1 MDALALL
8 CTLHADGPAT
18 LKRLRARG
26 YSDLVTLI
34 QRSSADLSAD
44 LGVEPAYG
52 RRLLREA
59 KLLAVRVG
67 AEGLEA
73 EEAPPVATTAPLG
86 ESGVAEPMPPTISI
100 ERAHAGEMGSTL
112 DASDRSLVDRIV
124 GQQPAAELAE
134 IPAAEIPNA
143 ETPGTAFQEPV
154 RQPVHVP
161 MPAPEPA
168 PEVAEEPGLFTA
180 GTLPG
185 LDAELVADL
194 HASGIR
200 SLSDLASA
208 ESLALTRSLGITF
221 AQARRLGFLARRA
234 AAAVEAPSG
243 SAAPAP
249 ISAAPT
255 RARQVQPEA
264 QAPRPVV
271 ARESYQEPTPPVA
284 PVPVQPRV
292 EVPAPVVDQA
302 PAPAATP
309 VAANA
314 PVTNAAPTAAV
325 PASEAPTPA
334 APPEPVQEV
343 ATPEEPAARRPFWE
357 PRKFLT
363 DSAARE
369 SAPDQG
375 VKVDPS
381 EIAPRPRFGDRLAQA
396 AARNRA
402 AESRVSEAQAA
413 PSTRAPGSG
422 QTVLGWN
429 FEIPRPVD
437 EPALPLGSVAVP
449 KDEAEGRADYAPEY
463 SAGVSVPRPEVPR
476 QAPRDQ
482 DHGGP
487 FA

>member
-124 GQQPAAELAE
+124 GRQPAAELVE

-168 PEVAEEPGLFTA
+168 PEPEVAEEPGLFTA

-200 SLSDLASA
+200 SLSDLACA

-234 AAAVEAPSG
+234 AAAVEAPAPATSG

-255 RARQVQPEA
+255 RARQVQP
-264 QAPRPVV
+264 
-271 ARESYQEPTPPVA
+271 VA

-292 EVPAPVVDQA
+292 EVPAP
-302 PAPAATP
+302 AATP
-309 VAANA
+309 VVASA

-413 PSTRAPGSG
+413 PSSRAPGSG

-476 QAPRDQ
+476 PASRDQ